1 MMVFS
6 RSALPLVI
14 VLAVASATG
23 TEGSSARRPDPTV
36 EFNRDIRPILSD
48 KCFACHG
55 PDENKRMSPLRLDT
69 PDGALADLGGRFAIV
84 PGDAEGSGLINRV
97 NSGDSLAR
105 MPPSYSGKSLSDHE
119 KELLRSWIDQGAH
132 WQNHWSFRPPVRS
145 EPPTVS
151 DPEWV
156 RNPIDRFVLAR
167 LEGAGL
173 KPSSEADPAALIR
186 RASLDLTGFPPEP
199 EVMDRFLEDPT
210 DEAYER
216 AVDRLLNSPRYG
228 ERMAIRWLDAAR
240 YADTN
245 GYQTDAER
253 SMWRWRDWVIDAFN
267 RNLPFDDFTVE
278 QVAGDMLPDATLD
291 QRIASAFNRNH
302 RGNGEGG
309 IIPEEYRVEYV
320 VDRVETTSTVWLGL
334 TMGCARCH
342 DHKYDPLT
350 QREFYEM
357 FAYFNNVPEKGRA
370 FKYGNSP
377 PFIPAPT
384 DAQQRRLKELEAELA
399 GAKRKFEEHGPELD
413 RLQRSWEEAL
423 TNSNLVNWSLRD
435 DLEVAYSLDGHLTA
449 DTPGV
454 HPPKARLLDGVPHFV
469 PGPVG
474 TAASFDNKRYVDAG
488 TVAAFEVTD
497 RFTLAAWVR
506 PETSEGAILSK
517 TQSEFE
523 GEGQGSR
530 GYGLFLRDGKLQ
542 LNLVWRWL
550 DDSLRVETVEAL
562 KPGEWRHVAATY
574 DASFQ
579 AKGIRIYIDGKSAPI
594 RVLLDFMNQNFY
606 VKDPLRIGAAGP
618 KERFRGQI
626 DDIRIYR
633 GVLPPERVAVL
644 ATSRSLDRIA
654 RIPRPERTPG
664 QTEKLSLGFVDQYAP
679 EKIQDSWRRVL
690 ELAAER
696 KRLVQSFPT
705 VMVMQER
712 TTPRE
717 TFILDRG
724 AYDSPTERVEPGV
737 PALFPGLRN
746 GAPANRLEFARW
758 LVDPSNPL
766 TARVTVNRFWQ
777 MYFGQGLVR
786 TAENFGSQGEWP
798 THPLLLDWLA
808 TEFMDSGWDVK
819 ALQRAIVL
827 SATYRQSS
835 QSTPELRSRD
845 PQNRLLARGPRFRL
859 PAEVIRDQALFLA
872 RLLVEKQGGAS
883 VKPYQPDGLWQE
895 LTSGQVYKQS
905 EGEDL
910 YRRSLYTYWKRTIA
924 PPFMLTFDASGRE
937 ACAVL
942 ETRTNTP
949 LQALNLMNDVTYVE
963 AARFLAQRMM
973 LEGGASP
980 GERIGFA
987 YRLATGRRP
996 DARREAILLES
1007 YHHHRANYE
1016 EDRKAALQLVSQGE
1030 RPRNPELDLA
1040 ELASYTTVASLILNL
1055 DETISK
1061 E

>member
-1 MMVFS
+1 MTFS
-6 RSALPLVI
+6 RSALS
-14 VLAVASATG
+14 LAIILAFVSTSTTA
-23 TEGSSARRPDPTV
+23 GSTARRPDETV
-36 EFNRDIRPILSD
+36 EFSRDIRPILSD

-69 PDGALADLGGRFAIV
+69 RDGALADLGGRYAIV
-84 PGDAEGSGLINRV
+84 PGDPEGSGLISRV
-97 NSGDSLAR
+97 NSADSLTR
-105 MPPSYSGKSLSDHE
+105 MPPSYSGKTLSDHE
-119 KELLRSWIDQGAH
+119 KELLRNWIDQGAE
-132 WQNHWSFRPPVRS
+132 WQGHWSFRRPERPKPPAVN
-145 EPPTVS
+145 

-167 LEGAGL
+167 MHAAGL
-173 KPSSEADPAALIR
+173 KPSPEADPATLLR
-186 RASLDLTGFPPEP
+186 RVSLDLTGFPPEP
-199 EVMDRFLEDPT
+199 EEMDRFLQEPT
-210 DEAYER
+210 DDAYER
-216 AVDRLLNSPRYG
+216 AVDRLLHSPRYG

-253 SMWRWRDWVIDAFN
+253 TMWPWRDWVIDAFN
-267 RNLPFDDFTVE
+267 RNLPFNDFTVE
-278 QVAGDMLPDATLD
+278 QIAGDMLPDATLD

-342 DHKYDPLT
+342 DHKYDPLS

-377 PFIPAPT
+377 PYIPAPT
-384 DAQQRRLKELEAELA
+384 DAQQRRLKELDVELA
-399 GAKRKFEEHGPELD
+399 EARRKFEEHGPELD
-413 RLQRSWEEAL
+413 RLQASWEEAL
-423 TNSNLVNWSLRD
+423 TSSSLVNWSLSD
-435 DLEVAYSLDGHLTA
+435 DLEVAYSLDGHLA
-449 DTPGV
+449 AETPGV
-454 HPPKARLLDGVPHFV
+454 KPPVARLLDGVPHFV

-474 TAASFDNKRYVDAG
+474 TAASFDDKRYVDAG
-488 TVAAFEVTD
+488 TVAAFGTTD

-506 PETSEGAILSK
+506 PESTEGAILSK

-530 GYGLFLRDGKLQ
+530 GYGLFLRGGKIQ
-542 LNLVWRWL
+542 LNLVVRWL
-550 DDSLRVETVEAL
+550 DDALRVETVEAL
-562 KPGEWRHVAATY
+562 EPGEWRHVAATY

-579 AKGIRIYIDGKSAPI
+579 AKGVRIYIDGKPAQV

-618 KERFRGQI
+618 KERFQGQI

-633 GVLPPERVAVL
+633 GVLTPERITVL
-644 ATSRSLDRIA
+644 ATDRSLDQIA
-654 RIPRPERTPG
+654 RIPRAERTQG
-664 QTEKLSLGFVDQYAP
+664 QSEKMRLGFLDQYAP
-679 EKIQDSWRRVL
+679 VEIRDSWRRVL
-690 ELAAER
+690 DLSAER
-696 KRLVQSFPT
+696 KRLIHSFPT

-712 TTPRE
+712 ANPRE

-724 AYDSPTERVEPGV
+724 AYDSPSDKVEPSV
-737 PALFPGLRN
+737 PALFSGFRN
-746 GAPANRLEFARW
+746 GAPRSRLEFARW

-808 TEFMDSGWDVK
+808 TEFMDSGWDMK

-835 QSTPELRSRD
+835 ESTPELRSRD

-872 RLLVEKQGGAS
+872 GLMVERQGGPS
-883 VKPYQPDGLWQE
+883 VKPYQPDGLWEE
-895 LTSGQVYKQS
+895 LTSGQSYNQS

-942 ETRTNTP
+942 EIRTNTP

-980 GERIGFA
+980 GDRIEFA
-987 YRLATGRRP
+987 YRLSTGRQP
-996 DARREAILLES
+996 DDRRAAILLES
-1007 YHHHRANYE
+1007 YQHHLANYE
-1016 EDRKAALQLVSQGE
+1016 ADRKAALQLVSQGE

>member
-14 VLAVASATG
+14 ILAVASATG
-23 TEGSSARRPDPTV
+23 TEGSTARRPDPTV

-119 KELLRSWIDQGAH
+119 KDLLRSWIDQGAH
-132 WQNHWSFRPPVRS
+132 WQSHWSFRPPVRP

-199 EVMDRFLEDPT
+199 EDMDRFLEDPT
-210 DEAYER
+210 DEAYGW

-542 LNLVWRWL
+542 LNLVVRWL

-579 AKGIRIYIDGKSAPI
+579 AKGIRIYIDGKPAPV

-618 KERFRGQI
+618 QG
-626 DDIRIYR
+626 
-633 GVLPPERVAVL
+633 AV
-644 ATSRSLDRIA
+644 SRSDR
-654 RIPRPERTPG
+654 RHPHLPRRRSPG
-664 QTEKLSLGFVDQYAP
+664 AH
-679 EKIQDSWRRVL
+679 RR
-690 ELAAER
+690 
-696 KRLVQSFPT
+696 
-705 VMVMQER
+705 
-712 TTPRE
+712 PRHQ
-717 TFILDRG
+717 
-724 AYDSPTERVEPGV
+724 PEPG
-737 PALFPGLRN
+737 PDRP
-746 GAPANRLEFARW
+746 
-758 LVDPSNPL
+758 DP
-766 TARVTVNRFWQ
+766 T
-777 MYFGQGLVR
+777 
-786 TAENFGSQGEWP
+786 
-798 THPLLLDWLA
+798 
-808 TEFMDSGWDVK
+808 
-819 ALQRAIVL
+819 
-827 SATYRQSS
+827 
-835 QSTPELRSRD
+835 
-845 PQNRLLARGPRFRL
+845 
-859 PAEVIRDQALFLA
+859 
-872 RLLVEKQGGAS
+872 
-883 VKPYQPDGLWQE
+883 
-895 LTSGQVYKQS
+895 
-905 EGEDL
+905 
-910 YRRSLYTYWKRTIA
+910 
-924 PPFMLTFDASGRE
+924 GRE
-937 ACAVL
+937 
-942 ETRTNTP
+942 
-949 LQALNLMNDVTYVE
+949 D
-963 AARFLAQRMM
+963 
-973 LEGGASP
+973 P
-980 GERIGFA
+980 G
-987 YRLATGRRP
+987 T
-996 DARREAILLES
+996 D
-1007 YHHHRANYE
+1007 
-1016 EDRKAALQLVSQGE
+1016 
-1030 RPRNPELDLA
+1030 
-1040 ELASYTTVASLILNL
+1040 
-1055 DETISK
+1055 
-1061 E
+1061 

>member
-1 MMVFS
+1 MAFF
-6 RSALPLVI
+6 RSALPLIITLLI
-14 VLAVASATG
+14 VSTPG
-23 TEGSSARRPDPTV
+23 TEGSTARRPDATV
-36 EFNRDIRPILSD
+36 EFSRDIRPILSD
-48 KCFACHG
+48 NCFACHG

-69 PDGALADLGGRFAIV
+69 RDGALADLGGRFAIV
-84 PGDAEGSGLINRV
+84 PGDAEGSGLLNRV
-97 NSGDSLAR
+97 NSADSLTR

-119 KELLRSWIDQGAH
+119 KELLRNWIEQGAH
-132 WQNHWSFRPPVRS
+132 WQNHWSYRPPERP

-173 KPSSEADPAALIR
+173 KPSPVADPAALIR
-186 RASLDLTGFPPEP
+186 RVSLDLTGFPPGP
-199 EVMDRFLEDPT
+199 EDLDGFLENPT
-210 DEAYER
+210 DEAYAR
-216 AVDRLLNSPRYG
+216 AVDRFLNSPRYG

-377 PFIPAPT
+377 PYIPAPT
-384 DAQQRRLKELEAELA
+384 DAQQRRLKNLEAELA
-399 GAKRKFEEHGPELD
+399 EAKQKFEEHGSELD
-413 RLQRSWEEAL
+413 RLQKSWEEAL
-423 TNSNLVNWSLRD
+423 TQSNLVNWSLRD

-449 DTPGV
+449 ETPGAQ
-454 HPPKARLLDGVPHFV
+454 PPVARLLDGVPHFV

-474 TAASFDNKRYVDAG
+474 TAASFDDKRYVDAG
-488 TVAAFEVTD
+488 TVADFHVTD

-506 PETSEGAILSK
+506 PESTEGAILSK

-523 GEGQGSR
+523 GEGLGSR

-542 LNLVWRWL
+542 FNLVVRWL
-550 DDSLRVETVEAL
+550 DDSLRVETAEAL

-579 AKGIRIYIDGKSAPI
+579 SKGIRLYVDGKPAPV
-594 RVLLDFMNQNFY
+594 RVLLDFMNQDFY

-626 DDIRIYR
+626 DDVRIYR
-633 GVLPPERVAVL
+633 GVVPPERIAVL
-644 ATSRSLDRIA
+644 AASRSLDRIA
-654 RIPRPERTPG
+654 RIPRAERTPG
-664 QTEKLSLGFVDQYAP
+664 QNEKLRLGFLDQYAP
-679 EKIQDSWRRVL
+679 SEIRDSWRRVL
-690 ELAAER
+690 DLTA
-696 KRLVQSFPT
+696 KRENLILSFPT

-712 TTPRE
+712 TNPRE

-724 AYDSPTERVEPGV
+724 AYDSPTGKVEPAV
-737 PALFPGLRN
+737 PALFSGLRN
-746 GAPANRLEFARW
+746 GAPANRLEFAQW

-808 TEFMDSGWDVK
+808 TEFMDSGWDMK

-872 RLLVEKQGGAS
+872 GLMVEKQGGPS
-883 VKPYQPDGLWQE
+883 VKPYQPDGLWEE
-895 LTSGQVYKQS
+895 LTSGQFYNQS

-937 ACAVL
+937 ACEVL

-980 GERIGFA
+980 QERIGFA

-996 DARREAILLES
+996 DVRREAILLES
-1007 YHHHRANYE
+1007 FRHHLANYE

>member
-435 DLEVAYSLDGHLTA
+435 NLEVAYSLDGHLTA

-542 LNLVWRWL
+542 LNLVVRWL

-579 AKGIRIYIDGKSAPI
+579 AKGIRIYIDGKPAPV

-633 GVLPPERVAVL
+633 GVVPPERIAVL

-654 RIPRPERTPG
+654 RIPQAERTPG
-664 QTEKLSLGFVDQYAP
+664 QTEKLRLGFVDQYAP
-679 EKIQDSWRRVL
+679 VEIQDSWRRVL

>member
-1 MMVFS
+1 MAFP
-6 RSALPLVI
+6 RSALPLIITLLI
-14 VLAVASATG
+14 VSTPG
-23 TEGSSARRPDPTV
+23 TEGSTARRPDATV
-36 EFNRDIRPILSD
+36 EFSRDIRPILSD
-48 KCFACHG
+48 NCFACHG

-69 PDGALADLGGRFAIV
+69 RDGALADLGGRYAIV
-84 PGDAEGSGLINRV
+84 PGDAAGSGLISRV
-97 NSGDSLAR
+97 NSADSLTR

-119 KELLRSWIDQGAH
+119 RDLLRNWIEQGAH
-132 WQNHWSFRPPVRS
+132 WQNHWSYRPPERP
-145 EPPTVS
+145 EPPAVS

-167 LEGAGL
+167 LDGAGL
-173 KPSSEADPAALIR
+173 KPSPEADPAALIR
-186 RASLDLTGFPPEP
+186 RVSLDLTGFPPGP
-199 EVMDRFLEDPT
+199 EDLDRFLEDPT
-210 DEAYER
+210 GEAYER

-377 PFIPAPT
+377 PYISAPT
-384 DAQQRRLKELEAELA
+384 DAQQRRLKDLDAELA
-399 GAKRKFEEHGPELD
+399 EAKQKFEEFGPELN
-413 RLQRSWEEAL
+413 RLQKSWEEAL
-423 TNSNLVNWSLRD
+423 TQSNLVNWSLRD

-449 DTPGV
+449 ETPGAQ
-454 HPPKARLLDGVPHFV
+454 PPVVRLLDGVPHFV

-474 TAASFDNKRYVDAG
+474 TAASFDGKRYVDAG
-488 TVAAFEVTD
+488 TVADFHVTD

-506 PETSEGAILSK
+506 PESTEGAILSK

-542 LNLVWRWL
+542 FNLVVRWL
-550 DDSLRVETVEAL
+550 DDSLRVETAEAL

-579 AKGIRIYIDGKSAPI
+579 AKGIRLYVDGKPAPV
-594 RVLLDFMNQNFY
+594 RVLLDFMNQDFY

-626 DDIRIYR
+626 DDVRIYR
-633 GVLPPERVAVL
+633 GVVPPERIAVL
-644 ATSRSLDRIA
+644 AASRSLDRIA
-654 RIPRPERTPG
+654 RIPRAERTPG
-664 QTEKLSLGFVDQYAP
+664 QNEKLRLGFLDQYAP
-679 EKIQDSWRRVL
+679 SEIQDSWRRVL
-690 ELAAER
+690 DLTA
-696 KRLVQSFPT
+696 KRENLILSFPT

-712 TTPRE
+712 TNPRE

-724 AYDSPTERVEPGV
+724 AYDSPAGKVEPAV
-737 PALFPGLRN
+737 PALFSGLRN
-746 GAPANRLEFARW
+746 GTPASRLEFAQW

-808 TEFMDSGWDVK
+808 TEFMDSDWDMK

-872 RLLVEKQGGAS
+872 GLMVEKQGGPS
-883 VKPYQPDGLWQE
+883 VKPYQPDGLWEE
-895 LTSGQVYKQS
+895 LTSGQSYNQS

-980 GERIGFA
+980 QERIGFA
-987 YRLATGRRP
+987 YRLATGRQP
-996 DARREAILLES
+996 DARRKAILLES
-1007 YHHHRANYE
+1007 YRHHLATYE

>member
-1 MMVFS
+1 MVVS
-6 RSALPLVI
+6 RSSLPHIIILAT
-14 VLAVASATG
+14 VLASG
-23 TEGSSARRPDPTV
+23 TAGSTARRPDPAV

-69 PDGALADLGGRFAIV
+69 RDGALADLGGRFAIL
-84 PGDAEGSGLINRV
+84 PGDAEGSGLISRV
-97 NSGDSLAR
+97 NSADSLTR

-132 WQNHWSFRPPVRS
+132 WQNHWSFRPPVRP
-145 EPPTVS
+145 EPPAVS
-151 DPEWV
+151 DPEWL

-167 LEGAGL
+167 LEGTGL
-173 KPSSEADPAALIR
+173 KPSPEADPAALIR
-186 RASLDLTGFPPEP
+186 RVSLDLTGFPPER
-199 EVMDRFLEDPT
+199 EDLDRFLEDPT

-228 ERMAIRWLDAAR
+228 ERMAVRWLDAAR

-342 DHKYDPLT
+342 DHKYDPFT

-377 PFIPAPT
+377 PYIYAPT
-384 DAQQRRLKELEAELA
+384 DAQRRRLKQLEADLSE
-399 GAKRKFEEHGPELD
+399 AKRKFEEHGPELD
-413 RLQRSWEEAL
+413 RLQKSWEEAL
-423 TNSNLVNWSLRD
+423 TSSNLVNWSLRD

-449 DTPGV
+449 ETPGV
-454 HPPKARLLDGVPHFV
+454 HPPATRLLDGVPHFV

-474 TAASFDNKRYVDAG
+474 TAASFDDKRYVDAG
-488 TVAAFEVTD
+488 TVAAFGVTD

-542 LNLVWRWL
+542 LNLVVRWL
-550 DDSLRVETVEAL
+550 DDSLRVETVESL

-579 AKGIRIYIDGKSAPI
+579 AKGIRIYIDGKPAPI

-618 KERFRGQI
+618 KERFEVRSTTSASTAASCP
-626 DDIRIYR
+626 RSASPSS
-633 GVLPPERVAVL
+633 PPAG
-644 ATSRSLDRIA
+644 AWTRS
-654 RIPRPERTPG
+654 P
-664 QTEKLSLGFVDQYAP
+664 
-679 EKIQDSWRRVL
+679 
-690 ELAAER
+690 
-696 KRLVQSFPT
+696 
-705 VMVMQER
+705 
-712 TTPRE
+712 
-717 TFILDRG
+717 
-724 AYDSPTERVEPGV
+724 
-737 PALFPGLRN
+737 
-746 GAPANRLEFARW
+746 
-758 LVDPSNPL
+758 
-766 TARVTVNRFWQ
+766 
-777 MYFGQGLVR
+777 
-786 TAENFGSQGEWP
+786 GSQG
-798 THPLLLDWLA
+798 
-808 TEFMDSGWDVK
+808 
-819 ALQRAIVL
+819 R
-827 SATYRQSS
+827 R
-835 QSTPELRSRD
+835 ELRDRRKNCAS
-845 PQNRLLARGPRFRL
+845 
-859 PAEVIRDQALFLA
+859 AL
-872 RLLVEKQGGAS
+872 
-883 VKPYQPDGLWQE
+883 
-895 LTSGQVYKQS
+895 
-905 EGEDL
+905 
-910 YRRSLYTYWKRTIA
+910 
-924 PPFMLTFDASGRE
+924 
-937 ACAVL
+937 
-942 ETRTNTP
+942 
-949 LQALNLMNDVTYVE
+949 
-963 AARFLAQRMM
+963 
-973 LEGGASP
+973 
-980 GERIGFA
+980 
-987 YRLATGRRP
+987 
-996 DARREAILLES
+996 
-1007 YHHHRANYE
+1007 
-1016 EDRKAALQLVSQGE
+1016 
-1030 RPRNPELDLA
+1030 
-1040 ELASYTTVASLILNL
+1040 
-1055 DETISK
+1055 
-1061 E
+1061 

>member
-1 MMVFS
+1 MTFS
-6 RSALPLVI
+6 RSALS
-14 VLAVASATG
+14 LAIILAFVSTSTTA
-23 TEGSSARRPDPTV
+23 GSTARRPDETV
-36 EFNRDIRPILSD
+36 EFSRDIRPILSD

-69 PDGALADLGGRFAIV
+69 RDGALADLGGRYAIV
-84 PGDAEGSGLINRV
+84 PGDPEGSGLISRV
-97 NSGDSLAR
+97 NSADSLTR
-105 MPPSYSGKSLSDHE
+105 MPPSYSGKTLSDHE
-119 KELLRSWIDQGAH
+119 KELLRNWIDQGAE
-132 WQNHWSFRPPVRS
+132 WQGHWSFRRPERPKPPAVN
-145 EPPTVS
+145 
-151 DPEWV
+151 DPEWI

-167 LEGAGL
+167 MHAAGL
-173 KPSSEADPAALIR
+173 KPSPEADPATLLR
-186 RASLDLTGFPPEP
+186 RVSLDLTGFPPEP
-199 EVMDRFLEDPT
+199 EEMDRFLQEPT
-210 DEAYER
+210 DDAYER
-216 AVDRLLNSPRYG
+216 AVDRLLHSPRYG

-253 SMWRWRDWVIDAFN
+253 TMWPWRDWVIDAFN
-267 RNLPFDDFTVE
+267 RNLSFDDFTVE
-278 QVAGDMLPDATLD
+278 QIAGDMLPDATLD

-342 DHKYDPLT
+342 DHKYDPLS

-377 PFIPAPT
+377 PYIPAPT
-384 DAQQRRLKELEAELA
+384 DAQQRRLKELEVELA
-399 GAKRKFEEHGPELD
+399 EARRKFEEHGPELD
-413 RLQRSWEEAL
+413 RLQASWEEAL
-423 TNSNLVNWSLRD
+423 TSSSLVNWSLSD
-435 DLEVAYSLDGHLTA
+435 DLEVAYSLDGHLA
-449 DTPGV
+449 AETPGV
-454 HPPKARLLDGVPHFV
+454 KPPVARLLDGVPHFV

-474 TAASFDNKRYVDAG
+474 TAASFDDKRYVDAG
-488 TVAAFEVTD
+488 TVAAFGTTD

-506 PETSEGAILSK
+506 PESTEGAILSK

-530 GYGLFLRDGKLQ
+530 GYGLFLRDGKIQ
-542 LNLVWRWL
+542 LNLVVRWL
-550 DDSLRVETVEAL
+550 DDALRVETVEAL

-579 AKGIRIYIDGKSAPI
+579 AKGIRIYIDGKPAQV

-633 GVLPPERVAVL
+633 GVLTPERIVVL
-644 ATSRSLDRIA
+644 ATDRSLDQIA
-654 RIPRPERTPG
+654 RIPRAERTQG
-664 QTEKLSLGFVDQYAP
+664 QSEKMRLGFLDQYAP
-679 EKIQDSWRRVL
+679 VEIRDSWRRVL
-690 ELAAER
+690 DLSAER
-696 KRLVQSFPT
+696 ERLIQSFPT

-712 TTPRE
+712 ANPRE

-724 AYDSPTERVEPGV
+724 AYDSPTDKVEPDI
-737 PALFPGLRN
+737 PALFSGLRN
-746 GAPANRLEFARW
+746 GAPRSRLEFARW

-808 TEFMDSGWDVK
+808 TDFMDSGWDMK

-835 QSTPELRSRD
+835 ESTPELRSRD

-872 RLLVEKQGGAS
+872 GLMVERQGGPS
-883 VKPYQPDGLWQE
+883 VKPYQPDGLWEE
-895 LTSGQVYKQS
+895 LTSGQSYNQS

-942 ETRTNTP
+942 EIRTNTP

-980 GERIGFA
+980 GDRIEFA
-987 YRLATGRRP
+987 YRLSTGRQP
-996 DARREAILLES
+996 DSRRAAILLES
-1007 YHHHRANYE
+1007 YQHHLANYE
-1016 EDRKAALQLVSQGE
+1016 ADRKAALQLVSQGE
-1030 RPRNPELDLA
+1030 RPRNPELNLA

>member
-1 MMVFS
+1 MAFS
-6 RSALPLVI
+6 RSALPLL
-14 VLAVASATG
+14 LALAIASTTG
-23 TEGSSARRPDPTV
+23 TEGSSARRPDATV
-36 EFNRDIRPILSD
+36 EFSRDIRPILSD

-69 PDGALADLGGRFAIV
+69 RDGALADLGGRHAIV
-84 PGDAEGSGLINRV
+84 PGNLEESGLISRV
-97 NSGDSLAR
+97 NSADSLTR
-105 MPPSYSGKSLSDHE
+105 MPPSYSGKTLSDLE
-119 KELLRSWIDQGAH
+119 KDLLRSWIEQGAE
-132 WQNHWSFRPPVRS
+132 WQSHWSFRPPER
-145 EPPTVS
+145 PDLPAVS

-156 RNPIDRFVLAR
+156 RNPIDRFVLAH
-167 LEGAGL
+167 LDAAGL
-173 KPSSEADPAALIR
+173 KPSPETDPATLLR
-186 RASLDLTGFPPEP
+186 RVSLDLTGLPPEP
-199 EVMDRFLEDPT
+199 EAVDRFLENPT
-210 DEAYER
+210 EEAYER
-216 AVDRLLNSPRYG
+216 AVDRLLHSPRYG

-253 SMWRWRDWVIDAFN
+253 TMWPWRDWVIEAFN
-267 RNLPFDDFTVE
+267 RNLPFDDFTIE
-278 QVAGDMLPDATLD
+278 QIAGDMLPDATLD

-320 VDRVETTSTVWLGL
+320 VDRIETTSTVWLGL

-342 DHKYDPLT
+342 DHKYDPLS

-357 FAYFNNVPEKGRA
+357 FSYFNNVPEKGRA

-377 PFIPAPT
+377 PYIPAPT
-384 DAQQRRLKELEAELA
+384 DAQQRRLKKLEAELA
-399 GAKRKFEEHGPELD
+399 EAKRKFEDHGPELE
-413 RLQRSWEEAL
+413 RVQESWEKAL
-423 TNSNLVNWSLRD
+423 TNSSLVSWSLND

-449 DTPGV
+449 EAPGV
-454 HPPKARLLDGVPHFV
+454 EPPAVQLLDGVPHFV

-474 TAASFDNKRYVDAG
+474 TAASFDNKRYVEAG
-488 TVAAFEVTD
+488 AVAAFGSTD

-506 PETSEGAILSK
+506 PEATEGAILSK

-523 GEGQGSR
+523 GEGLGSR
-530 GYGLFLRDGKLQ
+530 GYGLFLRDGRLQ
-542 LNLVWRWL
+542 VNLVVRWL
-550 DDSLRVETVEAL
+550 DDAIRVETVEGL

-579 AKGIRIYIDGKSAPI
+579 SKGIRIYIDGKPAQV

-633 GVLPPERVAVL
+633 GVLSPERIALL
-644 ATSRSLDRIA
+644 ATKQSLDQIA
-654 RIPRPERTPG
+654 RIPRAERTPG
-664 QTEKLSLGFVDQYAP
+664 QAEKLRLGFLDQYAP
-679 EKIQDSWRRVL
+679 VKIRDSWRRVL
-690 ELAAER
+690 DLAAER
-696 KRLVQSFPT
+696 KRLIQNFPT

-712 TTPRE
+712 SNPRE

-724 AYDSPTERVEPGV
+724 AYDNPTEKVEPGV
-737 PALFPGLRN
+737 PALFSGSRN
-746 GAPANRLEFARW
+746 GVPTDRLEFARW

-798 THPLLLDWLA
+798 THPRLLDWLS
-808 TEFMDSGWDVK
+808 TELMDSGWDMK

-835 QSTPELRSRD
+835 QSTSELRSRD

-872 RLLVEKQGGAS
+872 GLMVEKQGGPS
-883 VKPYQPDGLWQE
+883 VKPYQPDGLWKE
-895 LTSGQVYKQS
+895 LTSGQSYNQS

-924 PPFMLTFDASGRE
+924 PPFMLTFDSSGRE

-973 LEGGASP
+973 QEGGASP
-980 GERIGFA
+980 EERIEFA
-987 YRLATGRRP
+987 YRLATGQRP
-996 DARREAILLES
+996 DARREAILLKS
-1007 YHHHRANYE
+1007 YQHHLANYE
-1016 EDRKAALQLVSQGE
+1016 EDRKAALDLVSQGE

>member
-1 MMVFS
+1 
-6 RSALPLVI
+6 
-14 VLAVASATG
+14 
-23 TEGSSARRPDPTV
+23 
-36 EFNRDIRPILSD
+36 
-48 KCFACHG
+48 
-55 PDENKRMSPLRLDT
+55 MSPLRLDT
-69 PDGALADLGGRFAIV
+69 RDGALADLGGRFAIL
-84 PGDAEGSGLINRV
+84 PGDAEGSGLISRV
-97 NSGDSLAR
+97 NSADSLTR
-105 MPPSYSGKSLSDHE
+105 MPPSYSGKILSDHE
-119 KELLRSWIDQGAH
+119 KELLRNWIDQGAH
-132 WQNHWSFRPPVRS
+132 WQNHWSFRPPERP
-145 EPPTVS
+145 EPPTIS

-167 LEGAGL
+167 LEGTGL
-173 KPSSEADPAALIR
+173 KPSPEADPAALIR
-186 RASLDLTGFPPEP
+186 RVSLDLTGFPPER
-199 EVMDRFLEDPT
+199 EDLDRFLEDPT

-216 AVDRLLNSPRYG
+216 AVDRLLNSSRYG
-228 ERMAIRWLDAAR
+228 ERMAVRWLDAAR

-342 DHKYDPLT
+342 DHKYDPFT

-377 PFIPAPT
+377 PYIYAPT
-384 DAQQRRLKELEAELA
+384 DAQRRRLQELEADLSE
-399 GAKRKFEEHGPELD
+399 AKRIFEEHRPESD

-423 TNSNLVNWSLRD
+423 TSSNLVNWSLRD

-449 DTPGV
+449 ETPGV
-454 HPPKARLLDGVPHFV
+454 HPPATRLLDGVPHFV

-474 TAASFDNKRYVDAG
+474 TAASFDDKRYVDAG
-488 TVAAFEVTD
+488 TVAAFGVTD
-497 RFTLAAWVR
+497 RFTLAVWVR

-542 LNLVWRWL
+542 LNLVVRWL
-550 DDSLRVETVEAL
+550 DDSLRVETVESL

-579 AKGIRIYIDGKSAPI
+579 AKGIRIYIDGKPAPI

-644 ATSRSLDRIA
+644 ATSRSLDQIA
-654 RIPRPERTPG
+654 RIPRAERTPG
-664 QTEKLSLGFVDQYAP
+664 QTEKLRLGFVDQYAP
-679 EKIQDSWRRVL
+679 VEIRDSWRRVL
-690 ELAAER
+690 DLAAER
-696 KRLVQSFPT
+696 KSLILTFPT

-737 PALFPGLRN
+737 PALFSGLRN

-808 TEFMDSGWDVK
+808 TEFMESGWDVK

-835 QSTPELRSRD
+835 QSTPALRSRD

-872 RLLVEKQGGAS
+872 GLMVEKQGGPS
-883 VKPYQPDGLWQE
+883 VKPYQPDGLWEE
-895 LTSGQVYKQS
+895 LTSGQFYNQS

-987 YRLATGRRP
+987 YRLATGRQP
-996 DARREAILLES
+996 DARRKAILLES
-1007 YHHHRANYE
+1007 YRHYLANYE
-1016 EDRKAALQLVSQGE
+1016 KNRKAALQLVIQGE